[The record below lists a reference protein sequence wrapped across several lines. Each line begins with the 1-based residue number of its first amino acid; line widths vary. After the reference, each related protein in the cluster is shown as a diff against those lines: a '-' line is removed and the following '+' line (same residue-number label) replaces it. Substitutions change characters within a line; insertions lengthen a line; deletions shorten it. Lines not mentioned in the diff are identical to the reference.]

1 MPGKGASI
9 LKLLQSDSKPREH
22 ARDLEMSGTGWA
34 GAGIRRPGHRAV
46 PAARPSARPAV
57 RPAGAAYHL
66 ERDAELSFAPPAR
79 GHAARRPDGRPPG
92 PAPAAGST
100 GGQHP
105 PCSRRRAGE
114 PRTPAAPPDRML
126 THSPIHR
133 IISLDREGHNNGR
146 SPGSTTTHPP
156 KKGGGV
162 KKKKKKRQGF
172 LTLFFFFHPPTQ
184 HSIKRTKTDILFA
197 DLANIK
203 AISIVHRSSPKLVKV
218 VACGSPA
225 KLSFNSYRMPR
236 HSETE
241 EGKLAKFR

>member
-1 MPGKGASI
+1 MRRAGPAGQVRGYGAPATAP
-9 LKLLQSDSKPREH
+9 PR
-22 ARDLEMSGTGWA
+22 T
-34 GAGIRRPGHRAV
+34 P
-46 PAARPSARPAV
+46 ARPDA

-162 KKKKKKRQGF
+162 KKKKAG
-172 LTLFFFFHPPTQ
+172 LSYFFFFSSFTLQPSIQSKEQRLIFCLPTWQ
-184 HSIKRTKTDILFA
+184 T
-197 DLANIK
+197 
-203 AISIVHRSSPKLVKV
+203 
-218 VACGSPA
+218 
-225 KLSFNSYRMPR
+225 
-236 HSETE
+236 
-241 EGKLAKFR
+241 